1 MTYPNGY
8 ERDPLV
14 YPASPEH
21 THIWRRSDRVDQ
33 GPCDLCGLPYLDEV
47 HTEAHIK
54 YAKQKRDSQRRFKQV
69 QRVYNENV
77 WVIRKSTVISVFIG
91 WVIIPVVAAYI
102 RSH

>member
-1 MTYPNGY
+1 MTDPFAQ

-33 GPCDLCGLPYLDEV
+33 GPCDLCGLSYLDEV
-47 HTEAHIK
+47 HAEAHIK
-54 YAKQKRDSQRRFKQV
+54 YAKQKRDSHRRFKQV

-77 WVIRKSTVISVFIG
+77 WVFSRRSVISYFVA
-91 WVIIPVVAAYI
+91 VAVATIIQI
-102 RSH
+102 WH